1 MQFTAANVA
10 VIKTRSK
17 PISIKVTPEIPIDFI
32 TTISESEDILDK
44 ETIIPTYKVIGSK
57 IKPTDGI
64 EYNTSSD
71 KIFTG
76 TEPDDACPKSLFSV

>member
-1 MQFTAANVA
+1 M
-10 VIKTRSK
+10 IKARSK
-17 PISIKVTPEIPIDFI
+17 PIFIKVTPEIPIDFI

-76 TEPDDACPKSLFSV
+76 TEPDDACPKSLITV